1 MYYQVVTAVGN
12 WGSIFPV
19 PSEELCLT
27 YLRII
32 LLRYEKGE
40 RYPTGSNSSLVKDVN
55 CPALLGCVGCSGELI
70 SPNITVG
77 QKSPRV

>member
-1 MYYQVVTAVGN
+1 LGCNPRKQEWRLGIVKQRKKKRMYYQVVTAVGN

-40 RYPTGSNSSLVKDVN
+40 R
-55 CPALLGCVGCSGELI
+55 
-70 SPNITVG
+70 
-77 QKSPRV
+77 

>member
-12 WGSIFPV
+12 WGSILPV

-32 LLRYEKGE
+32 LLRHEKG
-40 RYPTGSNSSLVKDVN
+40 
-55 CPALLGCVGCSGELI
+55 
-70 SPNITVG
+70 
-77 QKSPRV
+77 QH